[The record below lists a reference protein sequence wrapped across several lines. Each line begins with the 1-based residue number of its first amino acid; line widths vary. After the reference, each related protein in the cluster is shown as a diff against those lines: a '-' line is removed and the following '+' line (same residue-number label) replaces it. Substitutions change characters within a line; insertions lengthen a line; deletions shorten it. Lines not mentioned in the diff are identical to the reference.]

1 MEYLEMVRSYSP
13 DTPKILIG
21 AGLALLIVPKWI
33 RMIIALG
40 LIFVGVT
47 EMYPELLSGQ
57 VPVKAN

>member
-1 MEYLEMVRSYSP
+1 MEILDMLRSYSP
-13 DTPKILIG
+13 AILIG

-47 EMYPELLSGQ
+47 EMYPELLGGSA
-57 VPVKAN
+57 VPPAN